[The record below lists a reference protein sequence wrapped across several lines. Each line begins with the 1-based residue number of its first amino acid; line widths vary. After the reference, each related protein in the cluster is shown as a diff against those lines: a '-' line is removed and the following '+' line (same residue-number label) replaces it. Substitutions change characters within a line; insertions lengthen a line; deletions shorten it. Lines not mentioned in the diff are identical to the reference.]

1 MLNSNN
7 IAEAKSI
14 KHVLDTLVLYK
25 EIPNAHFGKYYYL
38 AHDADWGEPVPTD
51 LRKDRRYYVGNVD
64 KNRFGSKKK
73 LLFEVN
79 LDQNTWRE
87 LGEVFR
93 R

>member
-25 EIPNAHFGKYYYL
+25 EIPNAQLSKFYYL
-38 AHDADWGEPVPTD
+38 TYNEDWGEPTPTD
-51 LRKDRRYYVGNVD
+51 LNKNKRYYIGNID

-73 LLFEVN
+73 LLFEV
-79 LDQNTWRE
+79 LRK
-87 LGEVFR
+87 
-93 R
+93 